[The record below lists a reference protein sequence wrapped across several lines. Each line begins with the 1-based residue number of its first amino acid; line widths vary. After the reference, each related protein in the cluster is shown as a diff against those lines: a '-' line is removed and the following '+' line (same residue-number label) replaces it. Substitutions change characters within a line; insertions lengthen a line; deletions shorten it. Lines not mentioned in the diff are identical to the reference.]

1 MLNGLN
7 QPNMLKGLM
16 QSMAAVMMLMVMM
29 VLITM
34 TMVSVTMPL
43 VMKTVHEHAA
53 GDNNT
58 DDDVDENAECDS
70 WDDDV

>member
-1 MLNGLN
+1 
-7 QPNMLKGLM
+7 
-16 QSMAAVMMLMVMM
+16 
-29 VLITM
+29 M
-34 TMVSVTMPL
+34 TMLSVTMPM